1 MLREFRSGAK
11 RADLIVVTKTP
22 KVFSPIT
29 RRRIIDDLKPAAHQQ
44 VYFSYIHYEEP
55 SAAFGWPDPFQ
66 QRYSY
71 ILLVSGIAND
81 DPLREHLER
90 RCTELV
96 RMKYGDH
103 HPYTEADILNI
114 RKRFDDLPSQKK
126 VIITTEKDLMRL
138 KIPEL
143 AHQLRSMPLF
153 YIPISVEFHGN
164 DKAAFDQAITGYVAK
179 NAGIR

>member
-1 MLREFRSGAK
+1 
-11 RADLIVVTKTP
+11 
-22 KVFSPIT
+22 
-29 RRRIIDDLKPAAHQQ
+29 
-44 VYFSYIHYEEP
+44 
-55 SAAFGWPDPFQ
+55 
-66 QRYSY
+66 
-71 ILLVSGIAND
+71 
-81 DPLREHLER
+81 
-90 RCTELV
+90 
-96 RMKYGDH
+96 MKYGDH